1 MSNSIDKLS
10 NQEIKAI
17 LRAADPIIAQG
28 GRALISKILKGSK
41 DKKVLE
47 LELDTC
53 PMYGYYRSETLD
65 NIVKKVDWVIDY
77 DFLAV
82 EYFGKLPM
90 IVYTERGWQIESDQ
104 YTDELIDEWREWVK
118 EGKPA
123 PDMTYLKDRDRG
135 MILLMLEKI
144 KEFGDRAFIPY
155 LEAWEKVDY
164 KKVRDEIRE
173 VIRVWDR
180 QEEIDGQAKSIR
192 EERLYEALDGSAPE
206 DLLLKCRECG
216 ERFLFTIGEQQFYKQ
231 RRFSLPKRCK
241 ECRESEDEY
250 IEY

>member
-1 MSNSIDKLS
+1 MRNINDNLS
-10 NQEIKAI
+10 RQEIKAI

-28 GRALISKILKGSK
+28 GRSLLSKILKGSK

-47 LELDTC
+47 LELDNC

-65 NIVKKVDWVIDY
+65 NIVKKVDWMIDY
-77 DFLAV
+77 DFLEI

-104 YTDELIDEWREWVK
+104 YADELMIEWKEWAK

-123 PDMTYLKDRDRG
+123 PDMAYLKDRDRG
-135 MILLMLEKI
+135 MILLMLDKI
-144 KEFGDRAFIPY
+144 KESGDRAFIPY
-155 LEAWEKVDY
+155 LEAWEIVEY
-164 KKVRDEIRE
+164 KKVRAEIRE
-173 VIRVWDR
+173 VIRVLNQ

-192 EERLYEALDGSAPE
+192 EERLHEALEGSAPE
-206 DLLLKCRECG
+206 DFLLKCWECG

-241 ECRESEDEY
+241 ECRESRDEY
-250 IEY
+250 IV